1 MFFFMILQDKR
12 VCTCDLHFSVLGS
25 LGSKP
30 PLVELSRP
38 AGALSWPILCRCV
51 GHRPDADPTRD
62 DVTMVENCIERWGPD
77 NIYNEFQW
85 IVAKKQTSQRKRII
99 SKEILSQKLLQTSSN
114 HVFPFKPVPHNET
127 IVPWQ
132 GGRDVYRALHFDL
145 IMLIYFDSLIQHK
158 NQPH

>member
-1 MFFFMILQDKR
+1 MLYDMIHWINIIVWIWKTCFFMILQDKR

-85 IVAKKQTSQRKRII
+85 IVANKHLKGKGLYI
-99 SKEILSQKLLQTSSN
+99 SKEILSQKLLQTSSH
-114 HVFPFKPVPHNET
+114 HVFSLQT
-127 IVPWQ
+127 ITEFSCKLSPQELLRPW
-132 GGRDVYRALHFDL
+132 
-145 IMLIYFDSLIQHK
+145 
-158 NQPH
+158 